1 VITSKNGSS
10 HFQIK
15 VTKAGPDQTVTA
27 GNPVQL
33 DGSASSDEDNDELT
47 YTWTQTAGPPVKL
60 SDKNGVKPTFTAP
73 EVKVPTVLIF
83 ELKVND
89 AGDVFKSCP
98 TPNSESKPDT
108 IKITV
113 NPK

>member
-1 VITSKNGSS
+1 MPVA
-10 HFQIK
+10 
-15 VTKAGPDQTVTA
+15 KAGPDQTVTA
-27 GNPVQL
+27 GKPVQL
-33 DGSASSDEDNDELT
+33 DGSASSDEDKDELT

-60 SDKNGVKPTFTAP
+60 SDETGKPIFTAP
-73 EVKVPTVLIF
+73 KVKVPTVLIF

-89 AGDVFKSCP
+89 AGDVFNSCP